1 MDLMERLRSAG
12 RLSDTTLQKN
22 VLTAAVST
30 MIADGDIDRLEH
42 GLLYDLV
49 PFSPLFTGIDR
60 REIAA
65 IEREIVDRIEAVGHK
80 AAIEEAAAALSPA
93 LRETALCF
101 AMRVA
106 FVDGNADPGEIR
118 SLETMAGAMEIDTAL
133 FDGFAR
139 TVIALQ
145 RGPSAQQG

>member
-1 MDLMERLRSAG
+1 MNLMDRLREAG
-12 RLSDTTLQKN
+12 RLSDAALQKN
-22 VLTAAVST
+22 VLTPAVST

-49 PFSPLFTGIDR
+49 PFSPLFAGIDR

-65 IEREIVDRIEAVGHK
+65 LEHAIVERIDAVGHT

-106 FVDGNADPGEIR
+106 FVDGNADPGEIK
-118 SLETMAGAMEIDTAL
+118 SLETMARTMKLTDTE

-139 TVIALQ
+139 TIIALQ
-145 RGPSAQQG
+145 RGPSAQQD